1 MLTRKLLSLL
11 MSLLLTLSPFAS
23 IGVAAAVADKGHCMM
38 MDSDSAAPGMHQAH
52 GENGHT
58 MPACK
63 HCNDDD
69 SCNNNN
75 CAGSGCSTGHSLS
88 LLNNSITPVQYLG
101 ATHHLTSVHL
111 SLPSRSSPPLR
122 RPPV

>member
-23 IGVAAAVADKGHCMM
+23 IEVAAEMADKEHCMM
-38 MDSDSAAPGMHQAH
+38 MDMDS
-52 GENGHT
+52 ENSHT

-69 SCNNNN
+69 ACNNNN
-75 CAGSGCSTGHSLS
+75 CADSGCSTGHSLS
-88 LLNNSITPVQYLG
+88 LLNNPLTPVQYPG
-101 ATHHLTSVHL
+101 ATRHLQSAYL
-111 SLPSRSSPPLR
+111 SLPSRSSPPLL
-122 RPPV
+122 RPPA